1 MTTYYGYLSKSDLF
15 NEKAEKALKE
25 HVKTSNIKLTSSIKD
40 DVINKETWRSR
51 DLFRKLMA
59 NMKAGDTLVVY
70 ESSSLACST
79 TQILEVL
86 EHVSKHDYQ
95 VYFVKYKRL
104 FTPGKAVDSLN
115 LIQFLMLLKSD
126 FVAKRTTDIIARRRR
141 DGLHIGRPQGS
152 NNKKLKL
159 DDHRDLI
166 ENLLNQNVT
175 RASIAKRIGCPA
187 QTLYNYLEKRG
198 IAMPG

>member
-1 MTTYYGYLSKSDLF
+1 MYYGYLSKNDSF
-15 NEKAEKALKE
+15 SEKPEKSLKE
-25 HVKTSNIKLTSSIKD
+25 HVKTNAIKLISTIHD
-40 DVINKETWRSR
+40 NVANKENWRTR
-51 DLFRKLMA
+51 DLFRQLISQ
-59 NMKAGDTLVVY
+59 MKSDDTLVVY

-86 EHVSKHDYQ
+86 EHASKHQYNIL
-95 VYFVKYKRL
+95 FVKYRRT
-104 FTPGKAVDSLN
+104 FVPGKSVDTME

-141 DGLHIGRPQGS
+141 QGLHIGRPLGS

-159 DDHRDLI
+159 DEHRDLI
-166 ENLLNQNVT
+166 ENLLSQNVT

-187 QTLYNYLEKRG
+187 QTLYNYLDKRG
-198 IAMPG
+198 IKTLD

>member
-1 MTTYYGYLSKSDLF
+1 MYYGYISKSDAAGDR
-15 NEKAEKALKE
+15 AEKAVKE
-25 HVKTSNIKLTSSIKD
+25 FASNNDIEYASLTHD
-40 DVINKETWRSR
+40 TVINKENWHNR
-51 DLFRKLMA
+51 DMYKLVC
-59 NMKAGDTLVVY
+59 NNLKEGDTLVVY

-86 EHVSKHDYQ
+86 EHASRFQYKVH
-95 VYFVKYKRL
+95 FVKYRRA
-104 FTPGKAVDSLN
+104 FEPGTSVDTLA

-126 FVAKRTTDIIARRRR
+126 FVAKRTTDIIARRRKQ
-141 DGLHIGRPQGS
+141 GLHIGRPRGS

-159 DDHRDLI
+159 DDHRDTI
-166 ENLLNQNVT
+166 EELLSQNVT

-198 IAMPG
+198 IKAPQ